1 MCGVGFP
8 RIRGLG
14 QTGLPQ
20 PFRQA
25 AFASGCGVLL
35 ASLLLAASPLHAA
48 EYYSLTVRLVR
59 EPGDTAVSGVRVEAG
74 KYTALSDHNGVA
86 RFSLMEEPPSSL
98 VVRDLDYYFMEMGM
112 NAPASAPTDPLQ
124 LRLKP
129 IELGELTAKVH
140 VADSEEPVVGAQ
152 VELVRTRGDYAPVRA
167 VGFTGFDGTL
177 RASGLPA
184 GPYQTRVTAPAFQDC
199 AVDLQVGS
207 KPVTAAFP
215 LKPLLARGAAVG
227 TVVDAWSGKPVAD
240 AEISVVHTSQGEAVK
255 RTPAVRSAPD
265 GSFAIGDL
273 PVGARQGGKAD
284 AVRPVTRRFLLRGAK
299 EGYLDAFVPV
309 EIDSAGK
316 CRAQVA
322 MWPRMD
328 VLAEQEPNNT
338 IETAQ
343 PIPPTTTLRLAIG
356 TQGDRDFFRIT
367 LLTDGIIHIEVPK
380 ISIPLHLAVYEGLR
394 NTQLVWRNFQA
405 NVADTW
411 DVCVRA
417 GIYVLH
423 VEHVGN
429 VAPSPGQFTLP
440 VEFRPAADSSERN
453 DVPATAALVAPGE
466 RFTGFVL
473 PPDDRDYFRFTA
485 ALPGTGLFVVQ
496 ALPIATYVSA
506 AKSDG
511 TGQVWRSVERNVEN
525 RVEFAIDSPGAYYL
539 ETESN
544 GRTAQSLTPYEAR
557 LEVVPGD
564 ESERGQRNETP
575 ATATTIETDG
585 YLCGT
590 LNPIRDR
597 DWYRVTLTKSGTLQA
612 RLSPLP
618 IPTYLQIADAAGHTL
633 AWRNAEPNTANEVSV
648 RIPRRGI
655 YTVEAEHVGRS
666 AWSASPYC
674 LRTSFYPNDL
684 RDRRDNGDLAS
695 ATPASLATTIPG
707 QIGFLGDRDF
717 YRIFLPRRGVLRP
730 MVSACPIPLYIQA
743 LSPDRQSLV
752 WRQTETGQQLSVDAQ
767 IAMPGWQTIHIES
780 IGNTAWA
787 RAPYLLSFEN
797 WVEDPY
803 ENNDQLG
810 DAAVLPGRTSLS
822 ASLLPLGDRDHYRFY
837 ADRKDRYR
845 LNVTGVDVPLH
856 TKILGPAGNEIQWA
870 NAKPG
875 DNLTMEWDPP
885 APGIHWVEVEVVGRN
900 GWSAQH
906 YSVHIDRVGEP
917 VPPVARMEAKRE
929 PPTPR
934 TFAFTPSTKAGG
946 EAKLYEIDFEN
957 DGRFDWRSE
966 RPEIVRHTYD
976 RAAWV
981 TAVLRVTGESGTIGW
996 DYATFSTREPLD
1008 DRGLQ
1013 LEFLRPQADDSL
1025 EGEFDVE
1032 LLAWRA
1038 DGGPIPQIRLEIDK
1052 TTVARWLTEP
1062 YRSRLKPDS
1071 WSGRSVTLAA
1081 IAEGDPG
1088 GRAELSA
1095 KIPALVNI
1103 LPPPDA
1109 LLTSPKTVFEWD
1121 TQSEMPSEVRVQGAD
1136 GQQKSFTGPPGTH
1149 HRVEAPDL
1157 ERDRE
1162 YTWTA
1167 RSGEHESRPR
1177 KLRLVRGIEFVERTF
1192 SFNINRDYDQRGTV
1206 RVVNHN
1212 ETPETLRLHIENER
1226 GGLLTSFVGEG
1237 SPDRVVELAPGE
1249 FRDVLLAF
1257 AAQDAM
1263 QEHYAM
1269 PIRLA
1274 GAAAEGREVH
1284 TDVARVEVNVHMPRV
1299 EFTAQ
1304 PGRQDSGTLAIEI
1317 EVSNNGDKLT
1327 DFAAGLNEAGQ
1338 SRAYVAPTTD
1348 HATLD
1353 PGQRIRFQVIPV
1365 LSESFQSLDCELVM
1379 RAVHVEKLLP
1389 LHFALPAG
1397 KRVFLATVDARQS
1410 SAVNDSYC
1418 TNRPEVTVGVTV
1430 PPGAQRGGRVPF
1442 ERPLSAGTSS
1452 QDIELFYRRMQ
1463 EMIKRRRLNP
1473 KHEKLMQ
1480 AILDKHIR
1488 QENGEW
1494 TGDPKAALAELVELL
1509 RASNFSELSRLERF
1523 LAETAARGRLRNGI
1537 DTAAD
1542 LLRDPASVDSSL
1554 LTVVADHADRLTRQD
1569 SKAYQN
1575 AVDEFADKIAAMRKY
1590 MNVEDVAEMPMQRER
1605 MQAALES
1612 SKRLLA
1618 TARRLFPND
1627 SSLAEKLLQ
1636 SQAQLQTQLGR
1647 LDEAMSAIT
1656 RYTEKFQ
1663 KYLQSLG
1670 DAKMVEK
1677 WSKRFQKATIIIG
1690 AISRYEALS
1699 RREGYSEAEVI
1710 AATLAQTAIYN
1721 VITTI
1726 PVVAAADLVCGFGT
1740 TVLEELGVPD
1750 MPEITIG
1757 GLTIGGGGVGQ
1768 INLEKLVDVWV
1779 EMATYTIKGAV
1790 TDDAKAAAGVSMQRI
1805 NDLLARINERLSQPG
1820 LSPEERQH
1828 LEQLRSRLQAMQ
1840 TAKENDP

>member
-1 MCGVGFP
+1 M
-8 RIRGLG
+8 RIVASLQSLTLRGA
-14 QTGLPQ
+14 TPSLPV
-20 PFRQA
+20 RQA
-25 AFASGCGVLL
+25 ASARQPSIFLIVGLV
-35 ASLLLAASPLHAA
+35 LAANPLRAV
-48 EYYSLTVRLVR
+48 EYYSLTVRLAR
-59 EPGDTAVSGVRVEAG
+59 EPGDTPVSGVRVEAG
-74 KYTALSDHNGVA
+74 QYAALSDHRGVA
-86 RFSLMEEPPSSL
+86 RFSLMEQPPSSL
-98 VVRDLDYYFMEMGM
+98 VVRDLDYYFAEMPV
-112 NAPASAPTDPLQ
+112 AAPTPAEPPL

-129 IELGELTAKVH
+129 IELGELTTKVQL
-140 VADSEEPVVGAQ
+140 ADSEEAVIGAQ
-152 VELVRTRGDYAPVRA
+152 VELVRTASDYAPVRI
-167 VGFTGFDGTL
+167 VGFTGFDGSL

-184 GPYQTRVTAPAFQDC
+184 GPYQMRVTALAFQDH
-199 AVDLQVGS
+199 AVELQIGS
-207 KPVTAAFP
+207 KPITAAIP
-215 LKPLLARGAAVG
+215 LTPLLSRGTAVG
-227 TVVDAWSGKPVAD
+227 TVVDAWSGRPIAD
-240 AEISVVHTSQGEAVK
+240 AEISVVHASQGEAVK
-255 RTPAVRSAPD
+255 GTPSARSGPD
-265 GSFAIGDL
+265 GSFALSEL
-273 PVGARQGGKAD
+273 PVGTRRGGKPGA
-284 AVRPVTRRFLLRGAK
+284 ARPVTRRFLLRGARD
-299 EGYLDAFVPV
+299 GYLDAFVPV
-309 EIDSAGK
+309 VLDSTGK

-343 PIPPTTTLRLAIG
+343 PVPPTTTLRLAIG
-356 TQGDRDFFRIT
+356 TQGDRDFFRMT

-380 ISIPLHLAVYEGLR
+380 VSIPLHLAVYEGLR

-440 VEFRPAADSSERN
+440 VEFRAAADSSERN

-473 PPDDRDYFRFTA
+473 PPDDRDYFRFAA
-485 ALPGTGLFVVQ
+485 ALPGTGLFVVP
-496 ALPIATYVSA
+496 ALPIPTYTSA

-511 TGQVWRSVERNVEN
+511 TGQVWRSVDRNVEN
-525 RVEFAIDSPGAYYL
+525 RLEFAIDSPGAYYL

-557 LEVVPGD
+557 LEVVSGD
-564 ESERGQRNETP
+564 ANEQGQRNETP
-575 ATATTIETDG
+575 ATATAIETDG

-597 DWYRVTLTKSGTLQA
+597 DWYRVALAESGTLQA
-612 RLSPLP
+612 HLSPLP
-618 IPTYLQIADAAGHTL
+618 IPTYLQIADAAGHTF

-655 YTVEAEHVGRS
+655 YTIEVENVGRTT
-666 AWSASPYC
+666 WSASPYC

-717 YRIFLPRRGVLRP
+717 YRIFLPRRGVFRP
-730 MVSACPIPLYIQA
+730 LVPACPIPLYMQVF
-743 LSPDRQSLV
+743 SPDRQSLL
-752 WRQTETGQQLSVDAQ
+752 WRQVETGEQLSVDAQ
-767 IAMPGWQTIHIES
+767 IGLAGWQTVQIES

-787 RAPYLLSFEN
+787 KAPYLLSFEN
-797 WVEDPY
+797 WLEDPY

-810 DAAVLPGRTSLS
+810 NAAILPGRTSLS
-822 ASLLPLGDRDHYRFY
+822 ASLLPIGDRDHYRFY

-845 LNVTGVDVPLH
+845 LTVTGVDVPLH
-856 TKILGPAGNEIQWA
+856 AKIFGPAGKEVQWA

-875 DNLTMEWDPP
+875 DNLTMEWAPP
-885 APGIHWVEVEVVGRN
+885 VPGIHWVEVEVVGRN

-906 YSVHIDRVGEP
+906 YTVHIDRVGEP
-917 VPPVARMEAKRE
+917 VPPIARMEAKRE
-929 PPTPR
+929 SATPR
-934 TFAFTPSTKAGG
+934 TFAFTPSTRAGG
-946 EAKLYEIDFEN
+946 EARLYEIDFEN

-1008 DRGLQ
+1008 DCGLQ

-1025 EGEFDVE
+1025 ESEFEVE

-1038 DGGPIPQIRLEIDK
+1038 DGGPIPPIRLEVDK

-1167 RSGEHESRPR
+1167 HSGEHESQPR

-1192 SFNINRDYDQRGTV
+1192 SFNINRDYDQRGAV

-1212 ETPETLRLHIENER
+1212 DTPETLRLHIENER

-1237 SPDRVVELAPGE
+1237 SPDRVIELAPGE

-1269 PIRLA
+1269 PIQLA

-1284 TDVARVEVNVHMPRV
+1284 TDVARIEVNVRMPRV

-1304 PGRQDSGTLAIEI
+1304 PGRQDNGTLAIEI
-1317 EVSNNGDKLT
+1317 EVANNGDKLT
-1327 DFAAGLNEAGQ
+1327 DFAARLDEAGQ
-1338 SRAYVAPTTD
+1338 SRAYVSPTTE

-1353 PGQRIRFQVIPV
+1353 SGQKIRFHVIPV
-1365 LSESFQSLDCELVM
+1365 LSESFQSLDCELIL
-1379 RAVHVEKLLP
+1379 RAVHVEKRLP

-1452 QDIELFYRRMQ
+1452 QDIERFYRRMQ

-1488 QENGEW
+1488 QENGKW
-1494 TGDPKAALAELVELL
+1494 TGDPKAALAEVAEFL
-1509 RASNFSELSRLERF
+1509 RASNFSELSRFERF
-1523 LAETAARGRLRNGI
+1523 LAETRARSRAREYLDVGV
-1537 DTAAD
+1537 DF
-1542 LLRDPASVDSSL
+1542 LRDPASAGSSYA
-1554 LTVVADHADRLTRQD
+1554 TVAEDAMRQLSAQD
-1569 SKAYQN
+1569 AQAYR
-1575 AVDEFADKIAAMRKY
+1575 AAAAEFAERIAQVERHVDIE
-1590 MNVEDVAEMPMQRER
+1590 NVTDFATQRGR
-1605 MQAALES
+1605 VQAAIDAS
-1612 SKRLLA
+1612 
-1618 TARRLFPND
+1618 RRMIEQTRKMFPNHPEW
-1627 SSLAEKLLQ
+1627 AEKLLNR
-1636 SQAQLQTQLGR
+1636 QAQLQTQVAR
-1647 LDEAMSAIT
+1647 LDDAVTAVSH
-1656 RYTEKFQ
+1656 YTEKFK
-1663 KYLQSLG
+1663 KYLSSI
-1670 DAKMVEK
+1670 DDVEMAKK
-1677 WSKRFQKATIIIG
+1677 WSSRLQKATIVIG
-1690 AISRYEALS
+1690 LISRYEALS
-1699 RREGYSEAEVI
+1699 RREGYSEAEAI
-1710 AATLAQTAIYN
+1710 GAALAQTAVYN
-1721 VITTI
+1721 GLTTVPI
-1726 PVVAAADLVCGFGT
+1726 FAAADLVCGFGT
-1740 TVLEELGVPD
+1740 AILEELGVPD
-1750 MPEITIG
+1750 IPEFTVRGITF
-1757 GLTIGGGGVGQ
+1757 GGGGVGQ
-1768 INLEKLVDVWV
+1768 ISLERLLDASV
-1779 EMATYTIKGAV
+1779 EMATFGLQNAT
-1790 TDDAKAAAGVSMQRI
+1790 TDDARAAAGISMQRI
-1805 NDLLARINERLSQPG
+1805 DDLLARINERLSQPG